1 MMKTAVNATGG
12 EPVMHAG
19 PGYLSIAERVASGRA
34 ARKRVAPGDLGEVP
48 PGVLDAGTHRDPME
62 LLLQQADSRVPE
74 LVPIRHGRMARSPFT
89 FYRGAALPMAD
100 DLSQTPHS
108 GMTVQLC
115 GDAHLSNFGFF
126 ATPERRLAF
135 DVNDFDETYPGPFEW
150 DVKRLAASL
159 VVAALDN
166 GFGRKEGKAIARACA
181 CEYRET
187 MAAQAN
193 LGTLDSWYS
202 HTEPAGNLNG
212 IRQTINASTVKHL
225 EKEIKKAWRHNG
237 LQALS
242 KLTTVIDGKI
252 GFVSSPPLIVPVEEL
267 LDPTEMEGAYA
278 ELRERL
284 GDFRETMPPHH
295 RVLLD
300 KFELVAMAR
309 KVVGVGSVGTRA
321 WVVLLRG
328 KDDGDPL
335 LLQAKEAQ
343 ESVLARYLDGPEHL
357 NQGERVVNGQRLIQA
372 VSDVFLGWDSGVGF
386 DGVYRDFYLRQLRD
400 AKGSVVIES
409 LDPAALLAY
418 GRVCGRVLAYGHARS
433 GDPIAIS
440 EFLGS
445 TDEFDRAM
453 GRFALRYAEC
463 NARDHA
469 AFVAAIDRGAIEAIA
484 DY

>member
-1 MMKTAVNATGG
+1 
-12 EPVMHAG
+12 
-19 PGYLSIAERVASGRA
+19 
-34 ARKRVAPGDLGEVP
+34 
-48 PGVLDAGTHRDPME
+48 
-62 LLLQQADSRVPE
+62 
-74 LVPIRHGRMARSPFT
+74 MARTPFT
-89 FYRGAALPMAD
+89 FYRGAALLMAD
-100 DLSQTPHS
+100 DLSRTPHS
-108 GMTVQLC
+108 GLTVQLC

-166 GFGRKEGKAIARACA
+166 GFGRKEAKATARACA
-181 CEYRET
+181 REYRES
-187 MAAQAN
+187 MATQAN

-202 HTEPAGNLNG
+202 HAEPAPNLAG
-212 IRQTINASTVKHL
+212 IRQMIDAGTAKDL
-225 EKEIKKAWRHNG
+225 AKQIKKAWRRNS

-242 KLTTVIDGKI
+242 KLTTVVDGKVT
-252 GFVSSPPLIVPVEEL
+252 FVSSPPLLVPVEEL
-267 LDPTEMEGAYA
+267 LPERDLPGAYA

-284 GDFRETMPPHH
+284 HDFRETMSPHH

-300 KFELVAMAR
+300 KFEFVSMAR

-321 WVVLLRG
+321 WVLLFRG

-343 ESVLARYLDGPEHL
+343 ESVLARYLDGPAYD
-357 NQGERVVNGQRLIQA
+357 NQGERVVTGQRLIQA
-372 VSDVFLGWDSGVGF
+372 VGDVFLGWDSGRGF
-386 DGVYRDFYLRQLRD
+386 DGVHRDFYLRQLRD
-400 AKGSVVIES
+400 AKGSVVIET
-409 LDPAALLAY
+409 LDPNALRAY
-418 GRVCGRVLAYGHARS
+418 GQVCGRVLAYGHARS

-445 TDEFDRAM
+445 SDEFDRAM
-453 GRFALRYAEC
+453 GRFAVRYAER

-469 AFVAAIDRGAIEAIA
+469 AFVAAIDRGAIAAIA